1 MDHTKLAHVL
11 AHMKYL
17 TVDGKELFMPEKVYK
32 NPTWMN
38 SSAAKQLRIMSEI
51 IEPDQRLAAAG
62 VHKSILFFGSA
73 RAKSEEDHAA
83 ASAKAAA
90 TLASAGASEADKE
103 KARISLGRLSKTAW
117 MCDVY
122 VQVEQLARKL
132 TEWSMGRI
140 GATGAG
146 VPYIISTGG
155 GPGLMEA
162 ANRGAS
168 SVPGAI
174 TAGIAISLPFEQGI
188 NRFVTVSRAQLP
200 TNPPPP
206 PPSSGDPMP
215 PCVSELFAAGVVDVL
230 PLLFHAQVSVYAC
243 PRADQLPLA
252 VLRWIFQPA
261 ALPPHTHAVWY
272 FHLLNII
279 TLLPAIF
286 CAAGLRCAVPV
297 VR

>member
-38 SSAAKQLRIMSEI
+38 SSVAKQLRIMSEI

-188 NRFVTVSRAQLP
+188 NRFVTVSRAAPHQP
-200 TNPPPP
+200 TTTTTLERRSNAALRLRIVCSRSCRRAATTFSRASECLCMPACRSTPTGSAALDFSARR
-206 PPSSGDPMP
+206 SS
-215 PCVSELFAAGVVDVL
+215 STHSRGVV
-230 PLLFHAQVSVYAC
+230 FSSS
-243 PRADQLPLA
+243 
-252 VLRWIFQPA
+252 
-261 ALPPHTHAVWY
+261 
-272 FHLLNII
+272 
-279 TLLPAIF
+279 
-286 CAAGLRCAVPV
+286 
-297 VR
+297 